1 MEVVYPSTGAQIFHL
16 LRRQALRD
24 FRKPLIVMTPK
35 KFLRIETSSIEELS
49 RGEFQHVIDDPSM
62 QPKDAPKAVTRV
74 VYCTGKIYHE
84 LAERREKSGRKD
96 VALVRIEQ
104 LYPFHHEL
112 ANSIDQR
119 YPASAVRTWAQ
130 EEPRNMGAFLHIADL
145 FRERLGKSLEYVGRP
160 ASASPATASEYT
172 HKDQQTAI
180 GDRVFGASPDS
191 TAANGLAQLK
201 PANRAASLKH

>member
-1 MEVVYPSTGAQIFHL
+1 
-16 LRRQALRD
+16 
-24 FRKPLIVMTPK
+24 
-35 KFLRIETSSIEELS
+35 
-49 RGEFQHVIDDPSM
+49 
-62 QPKDAPKAVTRV
+62 
-74 VYCTGKIYHE
+74 
-84 LAERREKSGRKD
+84 
-96 VALVRIEQ
+96 
-104 LYPFHHEL
+104 
-112 ANSIDQR
+112 
-119 YPASAVRTWAQ
+119 
-130 EEPRNMGAFLHIADL
+130 MGAFLHIADL